1 MVRSLPMTL
10 KATWFTTSG
19 MTGLTFPGMIDDPG
33 WRGGRLIS
41 FRPQRGP
48 DESRRRSL
56 QIFESFTARRFSA
69 EEFMMKAP
77 VIRSWPR
84 SCSWPSTAAA
94 P

>member
-1 MVRSLPMTL
+1 
-10 KATWFTTSG
+10 
-19 MTGLTFPGMIDDPG
+19 MIDEPG

-56 QIFESFTARRFSA
+56 HIFESFTASRLSA

-77 VIRSWPR
+77 VSLVATIMFVALLSGSPVISRRCFVQS
-84 SCSWPSTAAA
+84 SA
-94 P
+94 